1 MGALVNQGADITM
14 RNLMMAVRSERR
26 SGKMDYSVDESFG
39 KVEGSGYSGTSITDQ
54 MEAAYQNNCV
64 KDVADLLTP
73 ERMKVVASQTPD
85 WEEMTPEQLKER
97 SRRHR
102 QTMPA
107 RIMHMR
113 RSSWISYRRARK

>member
-1 MGALVNQGADITM
+1 
-14 RNLMMAVRSERR
+14 
-26 SGKMDYSVDESFG
+26 MDYSVDESFG

-85 WEEMTPEQLKER
+85 WGSGDTFRYKK
-97 SRRHR
+97 
-102 QTMPA
+102 PA
-107 RIMHMR
+107 LPG
-113 RSSWISYRRARK
+113 

>member
-1 MGALVNQGADITM
+1 
-14 RNLMMAVRSERR
+14 
-26 SGKMDYSVDESFG
+26 MDYSVDESFG

-85 WEEMTPEQLKER
+85 WEEMTPEQLKEALAQA
-97 SRRHR
+97 
-102 QTMPA
+102 QTDLSL
-107 RIMHMR
+107 IH
-113 RSSWISYRRARK
+113 ISP